1 MAHRN
6 FDVIAESFLEVKSY
20 RHLAGAAMGMLAV
33 MVAVDRGLTAREQR
47 NFSSESQ
54 LILDKNRGEQTT
66 ILLPGCRSDGRVIA
80 DMLRPK
86 FSEMGD
92 VAAVTYPEKGFSID
106 SVRNNLLEARHATGN
121 KPVSLYAISMGG
133 LVLSRLFADEEFS
146 EEFGKIETV
155 VLDSSPSGVDDIRK
169 SARFAMEITKNR
181 AISDSWLA
189 TKIASEAMV
198 RRSGKYVDHE
208 DCVSDEQVLRHFE
221 TTAKTPLYVAREQG
235 EFIKKTQ
242 LAPGSLEGMAKNAY
256 YVRSH
261 YDSVV
266 DTEHALSS
274 YNEAFGYDIQ
284 DVVDEARPYGS
295 HAAGPEYQNKLI
307 ELLDQSQDRSML
319 AVA

>member
-6 FDVIAESFLEVKSY
+6 FDVITESFLEAKSY
-20 RHLAGAAMGMLAV
+20 RHLAGAAMGVLAV
-33 MVAVDRGLTAREQR
+33 MAAVDRGLTAREQR
-47 NFSSESQ
+47 TFSSESQ
-54 LILDKNRGEQTT
+54 LILDKNMGDQTT

-80 DMLRPK
+80 DMLKPK

-106 SVRNNLLEARHATGN
+106 SVRSNLLEARRATGN

-133 LVLSRLFADEEFS
+133 LVLGRLFADEEFS

-169 SARFAMEITKNR
+169 SARFAMEITKSR

-189 TKIASEAMV
+189 TKIATEAMV
-198 RRSGKYVDHE
+198 RRSGKCVDHE

-242 LAPGSLEGMAKNAY
+242 LAPGSLEGMAKNAF